1 MKITIKVPKDKALY
15 SHLAALGY
23 DALDYSF
30 PSYKKLDEIASS
42 AYDLTFR
49 EEIGEIVSAGLSV
62 WQCHLTYYPTHLE
75 PLGDGSYAVYEAAFL
90 PILEKEIRLAAE
102 YGIKIAVIHLFV
114 GADQASSRR
123 GNLILL
129 EKLLPILK
137 ATGVTLAIENIY
149 NKGCTDAYLSSAEDL
164 LYYVRH
170 FDDRH
175 IAVCFDSGHAVARG
189 EKPLEML
196 RELGDKVAA
205 LHLHSNVP
213 GKDLHLPPALL
224 VSTFDWPSLG
234 GVLREIGYAGS
245 FNMEIVPW
253 GLSGED
259 ERAYYRMA
267 YETAKQLLA

>member
-1 MKITIKVPKDKALY
+1 MKITIKEPKDPALFSY
-15 SHLAALGY
+15 LKELGY
-23 DALDYSF
+23 AGIDYSF
-30 PSYKKLDEIASS
+30 PSFKDRQHLMSRDFELAFAGRMEKIRA
-42 AYDLTFR
+42 
-49 EEIGEIVSAGLSV
+49 AGLLV

-75 PLGDGSYAVYEAAFL
+75 PLGDGSYAVYEAEIL
-90 PILEKEIRLAAE
+90 QILEKEIRLAAE

-114 GADQASSRR
+114 GADQASSRE

-129 EKLLPILK
+129 KKLLPILK
-137 ATGVTLAIENIY
+137 EADVTLAIENIY

-234 GVLREIGYAGS
+234 GVLREIDYAGS

-253 GLSGED
+253 GLSGEA